1 MKAELKDTAT
11 NASLSNQKGSVLFK
25 CPSCGKTDVKRS
37 FRSRV
42 IATKYKCIDCGF
54 EGPN

>member
-1 MKAELKDTAT
+1 MKPELKDTAT
-11 NASLSNQKGSVLFK
+11 NASLSNQKGSVSFK
-25 CPSCGKTDVKRS
+25 CPHCGKTDVNRS

-42 IATKYKCIDCGF
+42 IATKYTCSDCGF

>member
-1 MKAELKDTAT
+1 MKQELKDTAT

-42 IATKYKCIDCGF
+42 IATKYKCTDCGF